1 MSENEASGLRIGDAE
16 RESASSALGEHLSAG
31 RLDVDE
37 YGDRTAR
44 VVAARTWGEL
54 IALFADLPEPKPRLR
69 SQLDPPPATRAALA
83 TPTGGEVA
91 ERHPQQ
97 ALGQRLAG
105 AAVPLSAI
113 IATVLF
119 FTVAHTW
126 VIFMIIPAMAI
137 IGGAL
142 AGGSRG
148 GHHGSHGHGPHGHRD
163 HRGGR
168 GYGTR
173 G

>member
-1 MSENEASGLRIGDAE
+1 MSENEASELRVGDAE

-31 RLDVDE
+31 RLDMDE

-54 IALFADLPEPKPRLR
+54 LALFTDLPEPKPRLR
-69 SQLDPPPATRAALA
+69 SQLGPAAPATRRSPA
-83 TPTGGEVA
+83 TPAGGEVA
-91 ERHPQQ
+91 EQHPQLT
-97 ALGQRLAG
+97 LGHRLVG

-126 VIFMIIPAMAI
+126 VIFMIIPAIAVL
-137 IGGAL
+137 GGAL
-142 AGGSRG
+142 AGGPG
-148 GHHGSHGHGPHGHRD
+148 GHGSHGHRGHHGR
-163 HRGGR
+163 RGHGAR
-168 GYGTR
+168 G
-173 G
+173 